1 MSCIETVTT
10 SLSVLSHPSTVCEAY
25 TIRPSVSTVVESNK
39 FPPVSASYHWILP
52 PVADKS
58 ATVEIAQKVCW
69 ASPVGG
75 AGPLF
80 IKLNDSVTKQ
90 VSVIASSTLIYI
102 VVFGLLV
109 EKFVRLLII
118 GFKSFSAS

>member
-1 MSCIETVTT
+1 MFS
-10 SLSVLSHPSTVCEAY
+10 
-25 TIRPSVSTVVESNK
+25 
-39 FPPVSASYHWILP
+39 
-52 PVADKS
+52 PVAVKS
-58 ATVEIAQKVCW
+58 ATVATSQNVCSV
-69 ASPVGG
+69 SPVGG
-75 AGPLF
+75 EGPLF

-118 GFKSFSAS
+118 GFKSFCAS

>member
-25 TIRPSVSTVVESNK
+25 TITPSVSTVVESNK
-39 FPPVSASYHWILP
+39 FPPVSASYHWMFS
-52 PVADKS
+52 PVSVKS
-58 ATVEIAQKVCW
+58 ATVATSQNVCSE
-69 ASPVGG
+69 SPVG
-75 AGPLF
+75 AVGPLF

-109 EKFVRLLII
+109 EKFVTLLII